1 MDFFSTNIN
10 SFWNSITEYITDIST
25 NPFKLII
32 FVLDI
37 LIVGLIA
44 YKFIK
49 SARNSRVWQLLKGI
63 VLIVIVTILSGI
75 FEFRILNWFLT
86 IFTTYGVIALMVIFQ
101 PELRRMLEQLGT
113 NKFTRFFGLGLEKN
127 LETKTKEDIY
137 KIVIAAKEMSNT
149 KTGGLIVL
157 EREIQL
163 NDIMDSGVKI
173 DADVSPQLIVNL
185 FVPKT
190 PLHDG
195 AIIICKNKIAAA
207 ACILPL
213 SDDKQISKGLG
224 TRHRAAVGI
233 SRETDAIAVVISE
246 ETGKISIAKDGNL
259 IVDLKEEAL
268 KNILIKNLVVKRFGN
283 EKKDRKRTSNLIKNK
298 KKKDNRVAG
307 SETVTNEINPL
318 DSEKIDNESNKNK
331 K

>member
-1 MDFFSTNIN
+1 MEGFSININ
-10 SFWNSITEYITDIST
+10 FWNNITGYVTDIMA

-32 FVLDI
+32 FILDI
-37 LIVGLIA
+37 LIVGYIA

-63 VLIVIVTILSGI
+63 VLIIFVTVLSGI

-86 IFTTYGVIALMVIFQ
+86 IFTTYGVIALIVIFQ

-113 NKFTRFFGLGLEKN
+113 NKFTKFFGIGLEKN

-137 KIVIAAKEMSNT
+137 KVVIAAKELSNT

-157 EREIQL
+157 ERDIQL
-163 NDIMDSGVKI
+163 DDIMDTGVRL

-195 AIIICKNKIAAA
+195 AIIISKNKITAA

-213 SDDKQISKGLG
+213 SDDKSITKGLG
-224 TRHRAAVGI
+224 TRHRAALGI

-246 ETGKISIAKDGNL
+246 ETGKISLAKDGNL
-259 IVDLKEEAL
+259 IIDLKEEAL
-268 KNILIKNLVVKRFGN
+268 KNILIKNLVTKRFNSDNNKGN
-283 EKKDRKRTSNLIKNK
+283 LRTKLLNNL
-298 KKKDNRVAG
+298 KKKDKKKEVKEN
-307 SETVTNEINPL
+307 
-318 DSEKIDNESNKNK
+318 KESK
-331 K
+331 

>member
-1 MDFFSTNIN
+1 MEGISIN
-10 SFWNSITEYITDIST
+10 LGFWNNITCYITEIMA

-32 FVLDI
+32 FILDI
-37 LIVGLIA
+37 LIVGYIC
-44 YKFIK
+44 YKFVK

-63 VLIVIVTILSGI
+63 VLIIFITILSGI

-86 IFTTYGVIALMVIFQ
+86 IFTTYGVIALIVIFQ

-113 NKFTRFFGLGLEKN
+113 NKFTKFFGIGLEKN
-127 LETKTKEDIY
+127 IETKTKEDIY

-157 EREIQL
+157 ERDIQL
-163 NDIMDSGVKI
+163 NDIMDTGVRLN
-173 DADVSPQLIVNL
+173 ADVSPQLIVNI

-195 AIIICKNKIAAA
+195 AIIISKNKIAAA

-213 SDDKQISKGLG
+213 SDDKEITRGLG
-224 TRHRAAVGI
+224 TRHRAALGI
-233 SRETDAIAVVISE
+233 SRETDAIVIVISE
-246 ETGKISIAKDGNL
+246 ETGKISIAKEGNL

-268 KNILIKNLVVKRFGN
+268 KNILIKNLITRKISKEK
-283 EKKDRKRTSNLIKNK
+283 EKKVKDKIK
-298 KKKDNRVAG
+298 KK
-307 SETVTNEINPL
+307 T
-318 DSEKIDNESNKNK
+318 K
-331 K
+331 KV

>member
-1 MDFFSTNIN
+1 MEFFSLNAN
-10 SFWNSITEYITDIST
+10 GFWTSITGYINDIST

-32 FVLDI
+32 FILDI
-37 LIVGLIA
+37 LIVGYIG

-63 VLIVIVTILSGI
+63 VLIIIVTILSGI

-86 IFTTYGVIALMVIFQ
+86 IFMTYGVIALIVIFQ

-113 NKFTRFFGLGLEKN
+113 NKFTRFFGIGLEKN
-127 LETKTKEDIY
+127 LETKMKEDIY
-137 KIVIAAKEMSNT
+137 KVVIAAKEMSNN
-149 KTGGLIVL
+149 KTGGLIVF
-157 EREIQL
+157 ERDIQL

-195 AIIICKNKIAAA
+195 AVIISKNKIAAA

-213 SDDKQISKGLG
+213 SDDKHITKGLG
-224 TRHRAAVGI
+224 TRHRAALGI
-233 SRETDAIAVVISE
+233 SRETDAIVVVISE

-268 KNILIKNLVVKRFGN
+268 KNILIKNLVVKQLGDDN
-283 EKKDRKRTSNLIKNK
+283 NTKKHLIFK
-298 KKKDNRVAG
+298 KKR
-307 SETVTNEINPL
+307 
-318 DSEKIDNESNKNK
+318 EK
-331 K
+331 

>member
-1 MDFFSTNIN
+1 MNIFTNVN
-10 SFWNSITEYITDIST
+10 GLQESLMNYVTEISS

-32 FVLDI
+32 FIIDI
-37 LIVGLIA
+37 LIVGYIG

-63 VLIVIVTILSGI
+63 VLIILVTILSGI
-75 FEFRILNWFLT
+75 FDFKILNWFLT
-86 IFTTYGVIALMVIFQ
+86 IFMTYGVIALIVIFQ

-113 NKFTRFFGLGLEKN
+113 NKFTKFFGIGLEKN

-137 KIVIAAKEMSNT
+137 KIVIATKELANS
-149 KTGGLIVL
+149 KTGGLIVI
-157 EREIQL
+157 ERDIQL
-163 NDIMDSGVKI
+163 NDIMDTGVKI

-195 AIIICKNKIAAA
+195 AIIISKNKIAAA

-213 SDDKQISKGLG
+213 SDDKKITTGLG
-224 TRHRAAVGI
+224 TRHRAALGI

-246 ETGKISIAKDGNL
+246 ETGKISIAKDGIL
-259 IVDLKEEAL
+259 IADLKEEAL
-268 KNILIKNLVVKRFGN
+268 KNILLKNIVAKRFASEN
-283 EKKDRKRTSNLIKNK
+283 DKKKHDFKIFKKNK
-298 KKKDNRVAG
+298 KEKKSKNENDN
-307 SETVTNEINPL
+307 
-318 DSEKIDNESNKNK
+318 KIAK
-331 K
+331 

>member
-1 MDFFSTNIN
+1 MEGFSININ
-10 SFWNSITEYITDIST
+10 FWNNITGYVTDIMA

-32 FVLDI
+32 FILDV
-37 LIVGLIA
+37 LIVGYIA

-63 VLIVIVTILSGI
+63 VLIIFVTILSGI

-86 IFTTYGVIALMVIFQ
+86 IFTTYGVIALIVIFQ

-113 NKFTRFFGLGLEKN
+113 NKFTKFFGIGLEKN

-137 KIVIAAKEMSNT
+137 KVVIAAKELSNT

-157 EREIQL
+157 ERDIQL
-163 NDIMDSGVKI
+163 DDIMDTGVRL

-195 AIIICKNKIAAA
+195 AIIISKNKITAA

-213 SDDKQISKGLG
+213 SDDKSITKGLG
-224 TRHRAAVGI
+224 TRHRAALGI

-246 ETGKISIAKDGNL
+246 ETGKISLAKDGNL
-259 IVDLKEEAL
+259 IIDLKEEAL
-268 KNILIKNLVVKRFGN
+268 KNILIKNLVTKRFN
-283 EKKDRKRTSNLIKNK
+283 TDNNKRNLRTKLLNNLKNK
-298 KKKDNRVAG
+298 DKKKEVKEN
-307 SETVTNEINPL
+307 
-318 DSEKIDNESNKNK
+318 KESK
-331 K
+331 